1 MESTWS
7 QINDP
12 YEIKNISKTEIGFS
26 HLREH
31 KFRHGFKDT
40 LNSPWSCSI
49 EHETRTH
56 SALFPIIET
65 EPPLWTARK
74 IFSFPFLRLVISI

>member
-12 YEIKNISKTEIGFS
+12 YEIKMSARLKLGFS
-26 HLREH
+26 NLRKH
-31 KFRHGFKDT
+31 KFRDGFKDT

-74 IFSFPFLRLVISI
+74 IFSFPFPRLVISV

>member
-1 MESTWS
+1 MSAGLRL
-7 QINDP
+7 
-12 YEIKNISKTEIGFS
+12 GFS
-26 HLREH
+26 HLPEH
-31 KFRHGFKDT
+31 KFRHGFKDI

-65 EPPLWTARK
+65 EPPL
-74 IFSFPFLRLVISI
+74 